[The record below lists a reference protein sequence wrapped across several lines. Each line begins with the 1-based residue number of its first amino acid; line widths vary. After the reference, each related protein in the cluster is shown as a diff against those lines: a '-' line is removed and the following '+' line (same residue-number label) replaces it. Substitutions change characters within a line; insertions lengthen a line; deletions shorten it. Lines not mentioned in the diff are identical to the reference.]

1 MKHFNYIKATNLQNP
16 KSILKLMS
24 VSFGVF
30 FVMFMLMRFPEASA
44 QGVSDG
50 IDLCLGT
57 LIPTLY
63 PFLVVS
69 SLLTQTGIINRLSI
83 PFNKVTNLLFRLDG
97 NCFGVIIMSMI
108 GGMPVG
114 CKMASELYEN
124 GSITRSQSRRMMLF
138 CFCCGP
144 AFIIGSVGIFMLS
157 SKSAGIILY
166 ASVVLSAIIMGIL
179 SRFFEED
186 DNVRHHCINQD
197 ASQPFSLALVKA
209 TSAGTSAML
218 SICSW
223 VVLFS
228 CINRL
233 VEIMPMGDSAKFFLY
248 CILEVTNGVRISA
261 GYLTLPLI
269 AGIISFGGICS
280 HCQVMPYIVKVHMK
294 YKFFLV
300 SRIVSA
306 ALSVIICNLLL
317 EIFPVTYDVFAM
329 GTLPSKTATGF
340 SVSLSVAMMFMAG
353 LFLLGDSTVILRNA
367 KKDHRN

>member
-1 MKHFNYIKATNLQNP
+1 MKHSICIRQDNLKNP
-16 KSILKLMS
+16 KAILNLTILG
-24 VSFGVF
+24 FGIF
-30 FVMFMLMRFPEASA
+30 FVVFMLMRFPEVSA

-69 SLLTQTGIINRLSI
+69 SLLTQTDIINRLSA
-83 PFNKVTNLLFRLDG
+83 PLSKATNLLFRLDG

-114 CKMASELYEN
+114 CKMAAELYDN
-124 GSITRSQSRRMMLF
+124 GKITLSQSRRMMLF

-157 SKSAGIILY
+157 SKSAGTIIY
-166 ASVVLSAIIMGIL
+166 ASVVLSAMITGIL

-186 DNVRHHCINQD
+186 DNIHQSTVNSDISPN
-197 ASQPFSLALVKA
+197 FSLALVRA
-209 TSAGTSAML
+209 TSAGTTAML

-233 VEIMPMGDSAKFFLY
+233 VEITPVSDSSKLFLY
-248 CILEVTNGVRISA
+248 CILEVTNAVKISA

-280 HCQVMPYIVKVHMK
+280 HCQVMPYIIKVHMRYK
-294 YKFFLV
+294 YFLV
-300 SRIVSA
+300 SRIISA

-329 GTLPSKTATGF
+329 GTLPNRTATEF
-340 SVSLSVAMMFMAG
+340 SVSISVAMMFTAG
-353 LFLLGDSTVILRNA
+353 LFLLGDCTINPASI